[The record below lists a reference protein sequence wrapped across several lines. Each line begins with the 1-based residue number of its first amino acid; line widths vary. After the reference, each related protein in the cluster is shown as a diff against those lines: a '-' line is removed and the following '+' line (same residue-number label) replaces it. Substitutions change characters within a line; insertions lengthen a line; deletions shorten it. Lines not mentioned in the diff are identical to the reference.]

1 MARRRKVFSGQIS
14 DVDIRLMRV
23 FRTVIEC
30 GGLSAAQTEL
40 GVGRST
46 ISRQIA
52 DLETRLGLRLC
63 HRGRAGFSLTQAGR
77 QVLDYVDRFLKSA
90 DDFSANI
97 AAMGDRLVG
106 RLEIGLMDFALT
118 DEANPLLGAIKTCRA
133 DAPGLTVNITVGTPA
148 EIERG
153 VLDGRLHLG
162 VVPDYHR
169 TPGLQCHPLYDEPVG
184 LFCGGDHPLAQALDR
199 GAPLSEREIRAHAL
213 VYRGYFESDL
223 LRQRKLAF
231 PQGSTAYQT
240 EAVMGLIQ
248 SGIYIG
254 FLPVHCQRHLHGRSH
269 ELLPE
274 LFRYSTP
281 IHAIWRSDREQSATL
296 SDFLPLF
303 LG

>member
-52 DLETRLGLRLC
+52 DLETRLGIRLC
-63 HRGRAGFSLTQAGR
+63 HRGRAGFSVTQAGR
-77 QVLDYVDRFLKSA
+77 QVLLHVDQFLKAA

-97 AAMGDRLVG
+97 AAMGNRLVG
-106 RLEIGLMDFALT
+106 RLDIGLMDFCVT
-118 DEANPLLGAIKTCRA
+118 DQANPVLAAIKTCRLE
-133 DAPGLTVNITVGTPA
+133 APGITVNLTVGTPA

-169 TPGLQCHPLYDEPVG
+169 PQGLQYSALYEEAVG
-184 LFCGGDHPLAQALDR
+184 LFCGGDHPLALALEK
-199 GAPLSEREIRAHAL
+199 GVALSEADVCAHPL
-213 VYRGYFESDL
+213 VYRGYFESER
-223 LRQRKLAF
+223 LRQRKQRF

-240 EAVMGLIQ
+240 EAVMALIQ
-248 SGIYIG
+248 SGVYIG
-254 FLPVHCQRHLHGRSH
+254 FLPVHAREFLKGRHH
-269 ELLPE
+269 EILPE
-274 LFRYSTP
+274 LFRYTTP
-281 IHAIWRSDREQSATL
+281 ISAIWRGDREGSAIL
-296 SDFLPLF
+296 SDFLALLP
-303 LG
+303 